1 MLADRSRPAPL
12 QDSQPCQLKLRLPKA
27 VFEPSEPIAMDLEF
41 INKSKRGITV
51 WESSFSLNHY
61 LEVRDQQGNSPPLTA
76 RGQQSRRLFSP
87 GRPPGQELPGA
98 PGSGA
103 RYQRTDLPYL
113 SSFFRLQ
120 PGGAYRARVTYEDG
134 EDDNHLKC
142 VFELD

>member
-1 MLADRSRPAPL
+1 
-12 QDSQPCQLKLRLPKA
+12 
-27 VFEPSEPIAMDLEF
+27 MDLEF

-87 GRPPGQELPGA
+87 GGPRDKNYPVRLA
-98 PGSGA
+98 PA
-103 RYQRTDLPYL
+103 RRYQRTDLPYL

-142 VFELD
+142 VSNWTDFRIKPKE